1 MDYARFEALP
11 AVDLHGLSTRVRN
24 AISNGLHKGYGN
36 EFTVGEIIA
45 TSDKEILQTP
55 NLGKKSLKEL
65 RLIIE
70 AYAMRH
76 GVCISEFK
84 DVQRRMYDALV
95 DGLELVGERRMVD
108 ELMRA
113 IKRAKKTVGTRQA
126 LREVIESIS
135 PSETP
140 FMSVRKDV
148 DSSDYE
154 WTTSL

>member
-11 AVDLHGLSTRVRN
+11 AANLHGLSARVRN
-24 AISNGLHKGYGN
+24 AISCGLHKGYGH
-36 EFTVGEIIA
+36 ELTVGEIIA
-45 TSDKEILQTP
+45 ASDREILQTP

-95 DGLELVGERRMVD
+95 DGLELVGERRMVE

-113 IKRAKKTVGTRQA
+113 IKRAKKTVETKQA
-126 LREVIESIS
+126 LKEVLESIN

-148 DSSDYE
+148 DSSNYE

>member
-1 MDYARFEALP
+1 MEYARFEALP

-24 AISNGLHKGYGN
+24 AISNGLHKGCGH
-36 EFTVGEIIA
+36 ELTVGEIIA
-45 TSDKEILQTP
+45 ASDKEILQTP

-113 IKRAKKTVGTRQA
+113 IKRAKKTVEKKQA

-140 FMSVRKDV
+140 FMSVRSNV
-148 DSSDYE
+148 ELNQYE
-154 WTTSL
+154 WKTSL